1 MWSPVHGSSLIS
13 CYTKWLPF
21 YLGLS
26 YMWLFYLCNTVTIK
40 TLRRAFL
47 GRIRFS
53 LWTHWEWMHWERAPC
68 CDAARNNGT
77 GANTRLFSAWR
88 HAAFPPCRSEVLPCA
103 PLPAPD
109 SSQPA
114 NRLPFLNID
123 GCIVEQGGH
132 CPVTGENRSKSLAGE
147 GAAYARTGRAA
158 VVRFTTW

>member
-1 MWSPVHGSSLIS
+1 MVTLLLGAFIYVVVLSLQYS
-13 CYTKWLPF
+13 ENKDFATGPSWEGYGFRC
-21 YLGLS
+21 
-26 YMWLFYLCNTVTIK
+26 
-40 TLRRAFL
+40 
-47 GRIRFS
+47 GRIGS
-53 LWTHWEWMHWERAPC
+53 GCIGKGDPVGALPEITVLAPIQ
-68 CDAARNNGT
+68 GFFQH
-77 GANTRLFSAWR
+77 GFMPPFP
-88 HAAFPPCRSEVLPCA
+88 HAVAKSCHVP

-147 GAAYARTGRAA
+147 GAAGARTGRAA

>member
-1 MWSPVHGSSLIS
+1 MVVLSLQYSDNKDFATGLLGKDAVFAVDALGVDAFGKGHLVGALPEIMVLAPIQGFFQHGFMPPFPHAVAKS
-13 CYTKWLPF
+13 CHVP
-21 YLGLS
+21 
-26 YMWLFYLCNTVTIK
+26 
-40 TLRRAFL
+40 
-47 GRIRFS
+47 
-53 LWTHWEWMHWERAPC
+53 
-68 CDAARNNGT
+68 
-77 GANTRLFSAWR
+77 
-88 HAAFPPCRSEVLPCA
+88 